1 MNITEPYLTTES
13 ELVGRDIN
21 EHVSRA
27 NGSRKPSRDLSSTPV
42 ISGAARREHD
52 KAEAAE
58 KDSYID
64 PDTGFQVF
72 TAQYLKSRVW
82 CCSTGCRHCPW

>member
-1 MNITEPYLTTES
+1 
-13 ELVGRDIN
+13 
-21 EHVSRA
+21 
-27 NGSRKPSRDLSSTPV
+27 V

-52 KAEAAE
+52 EAEAAE

-72 TAQYLKSRVW
+72 TARYLKSRVW